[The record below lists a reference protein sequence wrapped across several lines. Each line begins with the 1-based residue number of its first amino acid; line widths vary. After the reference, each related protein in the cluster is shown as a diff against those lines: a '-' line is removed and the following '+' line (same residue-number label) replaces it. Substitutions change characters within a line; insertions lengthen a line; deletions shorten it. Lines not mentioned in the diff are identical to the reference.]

1 MYHLISTNS
10 QARGDG
16 HTMDKTNTLSSPVK
30 EPKSSIREIDDNDIF
45 RRRNSSLR
53 RRIEMEILADGG
65 ITVAEDSSSNH
76 STTSSSSSSII
87 TGSNRRRHRRRSS
100 IASTETG
107 SPRRSITTTNKSRR
121 RLSLSMDCSSIPSS
135 PLPLHPSTTT
145 MQEDFSWS
153 SPFRRN
159 TGNTKRVRKDVFG
172 LDPMEFNIWESN
184 AED

>member
-1 MYHLISTNS
+1 
-10 QARGDG
+10 
-16 HTMDKTNTLSSPVK
+16 MDKTNTLSSPVK

-107 SPRRSITTTNKSRR
+107 SPRRSSITTTNKSRR